1 MVYVT
6 AGIASG
12 FLMSS
17 LFICTV
23 SITMFMSLKDT
34 EFASSTSSSSLNP
47 SKIMI
52 MITLISFPLWG
63 IIGVILGIL
72 YAITDNQIPLDWWA
86 KPNTIFAA
94 AVIIITA
101 LMITP
106 FIILVEKFRAG
117 IIITSVWFMA
127 SYGWL
132 LPKLAG

>member
-1 MVYVT
+1 MD
-6 AGIASG
+6 S
-12 FLMSS
+12 
-17 LFICTV
+17 
-23 SITMFMSLKDT
+23 
-34 EFASSTSSSSLNP
+34 
-47 SKIMI
+47 
-52 MITLISFPLWG
+52 
-63 IIGVILGIL
+63 
-72 YAITDNQIPLDWWA
+72 WA

-94 AVIIITA
+94 VVIIITA

>member
-1 MVYVT
+1 MGYVI

-23 SITMFMSLKDT
+23 SITMFNSLKDT
-34 EFASSTSSSSLNP
+34 KFSSSTSPTRFNP

-52 MITLISFPLWG
+52 LVTLISFPLWG

-72 YAITDNQIPLDWWA
+72 YAISDNQIPLDWWA
-86 KPNTIFAA
+86 RPNIIFAA
-94 AVIIITA
+94 GIMVLTAV
-101 LMITP
+101 MITP
-106 FIILVEKFRAG
+106 FIILLKNFRAG
-117 IIITSVWFMA
+117 IMITSVCFMA

-132 LPKLAG
+132 LPELVG